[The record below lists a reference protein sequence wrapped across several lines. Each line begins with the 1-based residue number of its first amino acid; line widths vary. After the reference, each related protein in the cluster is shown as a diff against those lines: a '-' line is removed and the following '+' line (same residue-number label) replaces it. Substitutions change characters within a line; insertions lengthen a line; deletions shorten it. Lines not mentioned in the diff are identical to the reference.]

1 MTGVI
6 EQEHFNMR
14 TLMAEA
20 ESMEQVR
27 PRTEFSWEMVQM
39 VRLPRNVF
47 EHAIVDQAD
56 IDLDEEGKT
65 PLEPEAIANDD
76 ELDALDSEVSET
88 GEADFDDPAEFID
101 LEDYLDAYDREQ
113 AGEQYEALKKVH
125 QQRRSALREV
135 PTGDFL
141 SRYML
146 ETNRQRLLTA
156 DEEVTLARQIELGQM
171 AQERLD
177 EGVADQEE
185 RDSLTSLLD
194 QAEAARTMLIRSNTR
209 LVISIAKRYYGQ
221 GLDFLDLIQEGNIGL
236 LTAVDKFDHRRG
248 TRFSTYA
255 TWWIRQ
261 GITRALSNYG
271 RMIRIPAH
279 QTGNVRKIYRAI
291 RDIEKGEGR
300 QAELEELAERTELSP
315 NQVQWLLQITRP
327 LLALEQPAGDDQD
340 AELADF
346 IEDREVEQP
355 ADLVASKLF
364 GERIGEVL
372 AELTPREAAIIRLR
386 YGLQGADSHTLKE
399 VGEIFNLSRER
410 IRQVEKSALAKL
422 RRSRR
427 LSEYAYMMN

>member
-1 MTGVI
+1 MTIATVEVEKSSI
-6 EQEHFNMR
+6 ERMK
-14 TLMAEA
+14 AG
-20 ESMEQVR
+20 
-27 PRTEFSWEMVQM
+27 FSWEMVGLSSAM
-39 VRLPRNVF
+39 F
-47 EHAIVDQAD
+47 EPAIVDAD
-56 IDLDEEGKT
+56 DLGENDFGVAEPGIDEAEPVETEIELSDEIDLAYDG
-65 PLEPEAIANDD
+65 DD
-76 ELDALDSEVSET
+76 SDPS
-88 GEADFDDPAEFID
+88 DFMD
-101 LEDYLDAYDREQ
+101 LEDYLEAYDKAQ
-113 AGEQYEALKKVH
+113 TGEGYEALNKVH
-125 QQRRSALREV
+125 QQRRSALRDV
-135 PTGDFL
+135 PTNDFL

-156 DEEVTLARQIELGQM
+156 DEEVSLARQIELGQY
-171 AQERLD
+171 AQERLAETGID
-177 EGVADQEE
+177 PEE
-185 RDSLTSLLD
+185 KQSLQVIID
-194 QAEAARTMLIRSNTR
+194 QAEAARAMLVRSNTR
-209 LVISIAKRYYGQ
+209 LVISIAKRYFGQ

-236 LTAVDKFDHRRG
+236 LTAVDKFDYRRG

-300 QAELEELAERTELSP
+300 QADVEELAVRTELPPS
-315 NQVQWLLQITRP
+315 QVQWLLQITRP

-346 IEDREVEQP
+346 IEDRDVDQP
-355 ADLVASKLF
+355 VDLVASKLF

-386 YGLQGADSHTLKE
+386 YGLQGVDSHTLKE

-410 IRQVEKSALAKL
+410 IRQVEKSALSKL

-427 LSEYAYMMN
+427 MSEFAYMMN